1 MNLRTDLADES
12 IYDHH
17 NSGILEEEEQKND
30 IKIKRIKIVTQDAAN
45 EVGKP
50 MGNYITLDGD
60 SISKKEPEIMG
71 KIAGILSEEIK
82 RVLPNEIENIL
93 IVGLGNRNITPDSL
107 GPMVTDNIMV
117 TSHIMQFLNNEK
129 EKDFSSVSAV
139 SPGVMGITGIETVDI
154 VKGIVSIKKPSLI
167 IAIDALCAQ
176 NAKRM
181 FTTIQITDTGI
192 NPGSGVGN
200 RRDGLNKE
208 SLQIPVI
215 AIGIPTVIDANSII
229 YDALFD
235 FFNKNNGLKEGE
247 DIINSIINKNSKALI
262 VSPKDIDN
270 LIERSSKIVANGIN
284 LALHKNID
292 IAFIQNFV
300 A

>member
-17 NSGILEEEEQKND
+17 NSGILEENEQLND
-30 IKIKRIKIVTQDAAN
+30 ITIKRIKIVSQEAAN

-50 MGNYITLDGD
+50 MGNYITLDGE
-60 SISKKEPEIMG
+60 SLSKKEPSILANISTILAEELK
-71 KIAGILSEEIK
+71 KILPSNFESIL
-82 RVLPNEIENIL
+82 V
-93 IVGLGNRNITPDSL
+93 VGLGNRNITPDSL

-117 TSHIMQFLNNEK
+117 TSHIMRFLNTEK
-129 EKDFSSVSAV
+129 EKDFSAVSAV
-139 SPGVMGITGIETVDI
+139 SPGVMGITGLETVEI
-154 VKGIVSIKKPSLI
+154 IKGIINESKPSFI
-167 IAIDALCAQ
+167 IAVDALCAQ

-200 RRDGLNKE
+200 RRDGLNQE
-208 SLQIPVI
+208 TLNVPVI
-215 AIGIPTVIDANSII
+215 AIGVPTVIDANSII
-229 YDALFD
+229 SDALFD
-235 FFNKNNGLKEGE
+235 FFRKNNNVEDGE
-247 DIINSIINKNSKALI
+247 EIINSILDKNSKTLI
-262 VSPKDIDN
+262 VSPKDIDS
-270 LIERSSKIVANGIN
+270 LIERSSKTIANGIN

-292 IAFIQNFV
+292 LAFIQNFV

>member
-30 IKIKRIKIVTQDAAN
+30 IKIKRIKIVTEDAAN

-60 SISKKEPEIMG
+60 SISKKEPEIMS
-71 KIAGILSEEIK
+71 KIAGILAEEIK

-154 VKGIVSIKKPSLI
+154 IKGIVSIKKPSLI

-208 SLQIPVI
+208 TLQVPVI

-247 DIINSIINKNSKALI
+247 DIINSIIDKSSKTLI